1 MGAGG
6 VRALVAAAALTA
18 AAAQGAG
25 DETVLTIYAETRV
38 LPVVITLD
46 QAIRST
52 LQARSPAPVQ
62 MYTEY
67 LDLSWF
73 AGKGPE
79 ELIARVMREKYAAR
93 NLGVIITCGEAAI
106 RFVLRNRASLFPR
119 VPLVLCTADFNAIA
133 DLQLDRDVT
142 GVTMFMDWAD
152 AAELA
157 LRLHPRARRIA
168 FIGGAGPTAREW
180 EAQAR
185 TALAGFSERVEIT
198 WLTGLPMTDL
208 LKKAAALP
216 EGTVVLFNAFIRD
229 GAGRTFTTPDA
240 LALVAGVT
248 KVPIYA
254 LGESLLGHGI
264 VGGPM
269 VDFAAQGTKAA
280 ELARRILDGERLGPA
295 DIVRAHENTYMF

>member
-106 RFVLRNRASLFPR
+106 RFVGE
-119 VPLVLCTADFNAIA
+119 NA
-133 DLQLDRDVT
+133 DRDQI
-142 GVTMFMDWAD
+142 D
-152 AAELA
+152 L
-157 LRLHPRARRIA
+157 RIA
-168 FIGGAGPTAREW
+168 QIV
-180 EAQAR
+180 
-185 TALAGFSERVEIT
+185 RVERHLHRTTRATIHQ
-198 WLTGLPMTDL
+198 
-208 LKKAAALP
+208 AAAQQ
-216 EGTVVLFNAFIRD
+216 
-229 GAGRTFTTPDA
+229 GR
-240 LALVAGVT
+240 GV
-248 KVPIYA
+248 
-254 LGESLLGHGI
+254 
-264 VGGPM
+264 
-269 VDFAAQGTKAA
+269 
-280 ELARRILDGERLGPA
+280 
-295 DIVRAHENTYMF
+295 